1 MDENQ
6 KESNLVLSSNIVGRN
21 PNEKRWRKG
30 NKQIQRK
37 NKKSK
42 ITWRVLWFGVVY
54 DEYEE

>member
-1 MDENQ
+1 MDEYP

-21 PNEKRWRKG
+21 PNEKRSRKG

-37 NKKSK
+37 DKKSR
-42 ITWRVLWFGVVY
+42 ITWWVLWFGVVY